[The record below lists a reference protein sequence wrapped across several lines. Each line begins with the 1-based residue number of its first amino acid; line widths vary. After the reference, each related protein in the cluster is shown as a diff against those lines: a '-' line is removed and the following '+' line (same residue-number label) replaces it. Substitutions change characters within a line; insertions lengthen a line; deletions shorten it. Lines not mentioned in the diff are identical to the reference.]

1 MFTTKLILTGLLAL
15 IISTTAFAEHKHQ
28 SQQRGVHHQVKF
40 KAWGHK
46 ADRHYRSHRRS
57 AKHYHH
63 KHNYHRYQGRTVYRT
78 VKHYRAHRDSHRY
91 NRRYEHR
98 LSYNEQRRDAYR
110 LIAGTIVLNEVL
122 HHLHH

>member
-1 MFTTKLILTGLLAL
+1 MK
-15 IISTTAFAEHKHQ
+15 HKD
-28 SQQRGVHHQVKF
+28 
-40 KAWGHK
+40 WGHK
-46 ADRHYRSHRRS
+46 SERHYRSHRRS
-57 AKHYHH
+57 VKHYQHQH
-63 KHNYHRYQGRTVYRT
+63 SYYRYPGRTVYRT

-110 LIAGTIVLNEVL
+110 LIAGTIALNEVL